1 MGGYIRLTLHVNS
14 IPSEAAY
21 CLHAAG
27 SPLEASTCGC
37 FHKPFRSLNAG
48 VKGWG
53 LAGRHDV
60 DCRGPNN
67 AANAHLVTDGD
78 VNTLFVHKMA
88 SLGTLTDDHTATGAC
103 PARCCGRRTRP
114 HVAHATEACRQQLHA
129 SFYSTRQR
137 VSAAGSSPPPH
148 AIVNAP

>member
-53 LAGRHDV
+53 LAGRHGV

-78 VNTLFVHKMA
+78 VNTLFVHKIA
-88 SLGTLTDDHTATGAC
+88 SLGTLEG
-103 PARCCGRRTRP
+103 PAARLL
-114 HVAHATEACRQQLHA
+114 QLRG
-129 SFYSTRQR
+129 FYS
-137 VSAAGSSPPPH
+137 
-148 AIVNAP
+148 